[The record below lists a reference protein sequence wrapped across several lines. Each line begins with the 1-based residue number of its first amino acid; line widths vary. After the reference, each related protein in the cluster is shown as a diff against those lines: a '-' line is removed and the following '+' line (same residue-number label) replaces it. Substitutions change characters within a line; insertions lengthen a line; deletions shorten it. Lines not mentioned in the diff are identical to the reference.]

1 MPYTSYREL
10 EDAVF
15 NKIKDLTFLELPE
28 DTAYEIVHSYMR
40 PAIVQFQSAKQ
51 DLSDRNDKLARFN
64 FELTDET
71 FTILVNYM
79 VIEWLD
85 SNYLLT
91 TNALKTRLTSS
102 DFKSLNLSQQLDKV
116 MTLRTM
122 LKSENDQLAINRSY
136 HTSTLFDIVTG
147 RKKVQS

>member
-1 MPYTSYREL
+1 MPYTTYREL

-15 NKIKDLTFLELPE
+15 NKIKELDFVSLPE

-51 DLSDRNDKLARFN
+51 DLSDRDDKLARFN
-64 FELTDET
+64 FTLTDET
-71 FTILVNYM
+71 FIILVNYM

-91 TNALKTRLTSS
+91 TNALKARLTSS
-102 DFKSLNLSQQLDKV
+102 DFKSLNLPQQLDKV
-116 MTLRTM
+116 MALRST

-136 HTSTLFDIVTG
+136 HSSTLFDLVTG
-147 RKKVQS
+147 RKKVQV